1 MRGLLLFLWIW
12 IMLGAQIQGQDFE
25 RIKQDILDSAW
36 IHSGSFY
43 FSSAF
48 TVSNVGY
55 NSNIYAYENAEMA
68 DTTADVGLE
77 LMASAIL
84 KDMMIVQIKET
95 PVYSYYVDTQD
106 QRVMNHHLQLNVLYS
121 IGRIGL
127 LYQFDRPRLSS
138 RPNSEFGA
146 RLQHLQRNHLFSLD
160 IGRRD
165 RFFLNMYTQLKNVEY
180 QAERYLGDFSVDEL
194 FGRKE
199 TWYGFSLNRVSAAHT
214 RVSMNVEYFD
224 VNFTGLPERNKRGGQ
239 ASATISLEGAQGLS
253 GSLQMGYRFVWPES
267 KEFKEYSRA
276 FGVGNLEF
284 RIARRFRMRV
294 QYLLDTRYSFFS
306 ADLVYDESSV
316 AVGLEFNFAPQ
327 VSVGYLARLG
337 RRDYRSLSGIE
348 VDRSDKYHF
357 STITLTVAAFVHLE
371 LGLSY
376 NIVRSDSNVERFDM
390 RVNSLGFFMRYD
402 F

>member
-1 MRGLLLFLWIW
+1 MKCMRGLLLFLWIW

-127 LYQFDRPRLSS
+127 LYQFDR
-138 RPNSEFGA
+138 
-146 RLQHLQRNHLFSLD
+146 
-160 IGRRD
+160 
-165 RFFLNMYTQLKNVEY
+165 
-180 QAERYLGDFSVDEL
+180 
-194 FGRKE
+194 
-199 TWYGFSLNRVSAAHT
+199 
-214 RVSMNVEYFD
+214 
-224 VNFTGLPERNKRGGQ
+224 
-239 ASATISLEGAQGLS
+239 
-253 GSLQMGYRFVWPES
+253 
-267 KEFKEYSRA
+267 
-276 FGVGNLEF
+276 
-284 RIARRFRMRV
+284 
-294 QYLLDTRYSFFS
+294 
-306 ADLVYDESSV
+306 
-316 AVGLEFNFAPQ
+316 
-327 VSVGYLARLG
+327 LAG
-337 RRDYRSLSGIE
+337 
-348 VDRSDKYHF
+348 
-357 STITLTVAAFVHLE
+357 
-371 LGLSY
+371 
-376 NIVRSDSNVERFDM
+376 
-390 RVNSLGFFMRYD
+390 LGFG
-402 F
+402 